1 MAFIL
6 IEGLDRSGKTSVANK
21 FKEDGF
27 KIVHMSA
34 PDKKYYE
41 EGYSGESYFEEIVRM
56 YDKYQGQDVVFDR
69 TPYGEYVWSNVYN
82 RASLLSEEDFE
93 YLSQLEENNEVVKVL
108 MYDENKEAH
117 WQRCVADN
125 EPLDRRQFIHANR
138 LYDDLVRKYGF
149 QRRQLKDFEL
159 APTESEGDK
168 TDEDGITIENGGN
181 INTSESKPKSEPK
194 NTDVQHI
201 SDVASLEYKIERAN
215 AIRVLLQT
223 KIVKKKDD
231 VYRSLEQDIKT
242 FLNKELE
249 NIFKD
254 KNEETFTSDEVQ
266 ILKLYVQ
273 RIKEKI
279 G

>member
-1 MAFIL
+1 
-6 IEGLDRSGKTSVANK
+6 
-21 FKEDGF
+21 
-27 KIVHMSA
+27 
-34 PDKKYYE
+34 
-41 EGYSGESYFEEIVRM
+41 
-56 YDKYQGQDVVFDR
+56 
-69 TPYGEYVWSNVYN
+69 
-82 RASLLSEEDFE
+82 LLSEEDFE

-125 EPLDRRQFIHANR
+125 EPLDRRQFIQANR

-159 APTESEGDK
+159 VPTESDGDK

-181 INTSESKPKSEPK
+181 INTSESKPKSGPK

>member
-125 EPLDRRQFIHANR
+125 EPLDRRQFIQANR

-159 APTESEGDK
+159 VPTESDGDK